1 MCWPNYFSRTHWPK
15 ISIFSGPVANFRIPA
30 GLKSFFFIFQDFVGP
45 KETLHPEQIWVTG
58 MRERNGWIEAMLNN
72 LIHLCGRNTIISS
85 TAATTTTQTHKR
97 QKKKTLSQC
106 CITMYII
113 NNWQVLIHKYSQNT
127 SQQVTFTYSQ
137 SSFFFGWKFLISFL
151 KT

>member
-1 MCWPNYFSRTHWPK
+1 MLAKLFFQDSLTKNQHFFRTSSQFQDSCRPE
-15 ISIFSGPVANFRIPA
+15 I
-30 GLKSFFFIFQDFVGP
+30 FFFIFQDFVGP

-72 LIHLCGRNTIISS
+72 LIYFCGRNTIISS

-113 NNWQVLIHKYSQNT
+113 SNWQVLIHKYSQNT